1 MTDVFISYAKEDA
14 RRIER
19 LARALELKGLDVFWD
34 RKIPGGMSWRD
45 YIGTALAS
53 SKCITVAW
61 SEGSIKSA
69 WVNEEADYGKDR
81 AILVPLLLDA
91 VRPPLG
97 FGGLQAIDLSNWD
110 GDASAPEF
118 EQLLRDIER
127 VSGAEP
133 SSGLTNRSVAP
144 NQTRAEH
151 ADNDVAGA
159 SHGPSARLK
168 RVLVLATGVGVAAAT
183 ITWLMH
189 SQVRLSDTNGQSINS
204 FDSEQP
210 RQSANSAKSPPA
222 TTDSVSPNPAASGSS
237 HSPETKSTSISTLS
251 ETVAARA
258 GKPDA
263 KGGAVGL
270 YFDVTQVDGAF
281 VKSVRANGPG
291 AVAGIRAGDVVTAIN
306 GKVVLN
312 GREADELILAAVP
325 GTSLTITIERD
336 GITLAYRVTVEKFGR
351 EEAEFY
357 SSVMDAQYQ
366 QPARNAIR
374 KMNR

>member
-1 MTDVFISYAKEDA
+1 
-14 RRIER
+14 
-19 LARALELKGLDVFWD
+19 
-34 RKIPGGMSWRD
+34 
-45 YIGTALAS
+45 
-53 SKCITVAW
+53 
-61 SEGSIKSA
+61 
-69 WVNEEADYGKDR
+69 
-81 AILVPLLLDA
+81 
-91 VRPPLG
+91 
-97 FGGLQAIDLSNWD
+97 
-110 GDASAPEF
+110 
-118 EQLLRDIER
+118 
-127 VSGAEP
+127 
-133 SSGLTNRSVAP
+133 
-144 NQTRAEH
+144 
-151 ADNDVAGA
+151 
-159 SHGPSARLK
+159 
-168 RVLVLATGVGVAAAT
+168 
-183 ITWLMH
+183 
-189 SQVRLSDTNGQSINS
+189 
-204 FDSEQP
+204 
-210 RQSANSAKSPPA
+210 
-222 TTDSVSPNPAASGSS
+222 
-237 HSPETKSTSISTLS
+237 
-251 ETVAARA
+251 VAARA